1 MTLISIKRKK
11 NIKQVLIAA
20 FLIISSFYVVN
31 AQTPG
36 VPIAPAFQVI
46 NGQSNEIGA
55 YYRKVITPAS
65 STNLGIYSRSGAIPE
80 FAEDTNRYF
89 IQESDGITGHSLSE
103 MNDFRTGSKDR
114 PSIYLG
120 GRNNN
125 IEVDAGIAWNRVFAV
140 VSGESSARATW
151 TTDADAS
158 SRTDQYVI
166 VQSGSQYSV
175 KNLQGNIVATDSI
188 FSPTANGS
196 VIIGSLTLRP
206 NFAFR
211 PFFRSSDIT
220 NNSGY
225 HTIATAG
232 GANDSQFYSGET
244 FTMELKKL
252 QTGEVRLTVTGVQQ
266 TVYAAV
272 IAGFG
277 SGSPTYKRVDSIDQ
291 KGREGLLTEPTNAT
305 VVRGGWGI
313 TSVLK
318 TNGNQ
323 PFADTAG
330 LTVKSV
336 EFTQNTYNYLFGPI
350 GQGRATRTDGSEVI
364 YINPPNP

>member
-1 MTLISIKRKK
+1 MNRVFIVAFLLISFFS
-11 NIKQVLIAA
+11 IAD
-20 FLIISSFYVVN
+20 

-65 STNLGIYSRSGAIPE
+65 STNLGIYSREGKIPE
-80 FAEDTNRYF
+80 YAEDANRYF
-89 IQESDGITGHSLSE
+89 FQNLDGVSGYSLAE
-103 MNDFRTGSKDR
+103 MNDYRTGSKDR
-114 PSIYLG
+114 PSIYMG
-120 GRNNN
+120 GRSNN
-125 IEVDAGIAWNRVFAV
+125 IEVDAGLAWNRVFAV
-140 VSGESSARATW
+140 ISGESAARATW
-151 TTDADAS
+151 TTEADAS

-175 KNLQGNIVATDSI
+175 KNLQGNIVANGSV
-188 FSPTANGS
+188 FAPSANGS
-196 VIIGSLTLRP
+196 VTVGSLTLRP

-211 PFFRSSDIT
+211 PFFRSSDRT
-220 NNSGY
+220 ANSGY

-232 GANDSQFYSGET
+232 GTNDSQFYAGET

-252 QTGEVRLTVTGVQQ
+252 QTGEIRLTVTGVQQ

-272 IAGFG
+272 VAGFG

-305 VVRGGWGI
+305 IVRGGWGV

-318 TNGNQ
+318 SGGNQ

-330 LTVKSV
+330 TTVKSV

>member
-1 MTLISIKRKK
+1 MNRVFIVAFLLIS
-11 NIKQVLIAA
+11 L
-20 FLIISSFYVVN
+20 FGIID

-46 NGQSNEIGA
+46 DGQSNEIGA

-65 STNLGIYSRSGAIPE
+65 STNLGIYSRSGLIPE
-80 FAEDTNRYF
+80 FAEDANRYF
-89 IQESDGITGHSLSE
+89 IQESDGIAGYSLAE
-103 MNDFRTGSKDR
+103 MNDYRTGSKDR
-114 PSIYLG
+114 PSIYMG
-120 GRNNN
+120 GRSNN

-140 VSGESSARATW
+140 VAGESAARATW

-175 KNLQGNIVATDSI
+175 KNLQGNIVSTGTI
-188 FSPTANGS
+188 FAPTANGT
-196 VIIGSLTLRP
+196 VVIGSLNLRP

-211 PFFRSSDIT
+211 PFFRSSDVST
-220 NNSGY
+220 NSGY

-232 GANDSQFYSGET
+232 GANDSQFYAGET

-252 QTGEVRLTVTGVQQ
+252 QTGEIRLTVTGVQQ
-266 TVYAAV
+266 TVYAATV
-272 IAGFG
+272 AGFG

-305 VVRGGWGI
+305 VVRGGWGV

-318 TNGNQ
+318 TSGNQ
-323 PFADTAG
+323 PFQDTAG

>member
-1 MTLISIKRKK
+1 MKRMLI
-11 NIKQVLIAA
+11 VT
-20 FLIISSFYVVN
+20 FLIISFSSV
-31 AQTPG
+31 ASTQTPG

-46 NGQSNEIGA
+46 NGQPNEIGA

-65 STNLGIYSRSGAIPE
+65 AANLGIYSRSGTIPE
-80 FAEDTNRYF
+80 FAEDANRYF
-89 IQESDGITGHSLSE
+89 IQESDGITGNSLSE
-103 MNDFRTGSKDR
+103 MNDYRTGSLDR

-120 GRNNN
+120 GRSSN
-125 IEVDAGIAWNRVFAV
+125 IEIDAGLAWNRVFAV
-140 VSGESSARATW
+140 ISGESSARATW
-151 TTDADAS
+151 TTEADAS
-158 SRTDQYVI
+158 SRADQYI
-166 VQSGSQYSV
+166 IIQSGSQYTV
-175 KNLQGNIVATDSI
+175 KNLQGGIVAAGTT
-188 FSPTANGS
+188 FAPTANGT
-196 VIIGSLTLRP
+196 VVIGSITLRP

-211 PFFRSSDIT
+211 PFFRSSDRT
-220 NNSGY
+220 TNSGY

-232 GANDSQFYSGET
+232 GANDSQFYAGET

-252 QTGEVRLTVTGVQQ
+252 QTGEIRLTVTGFQQ

-272 IAGFG
+272 VAGFG
-277 SGSPTYKRVDSIDQ
+277 SSSPTYKRVDSIDQ

-330 LTVKSV
+330 LTVKPV
-336 EFTQNTYNYLFGPI
+336 EFSQNTYNYLFGPI

>member
-1 MTLISIKRKK
+1 MSRIFI
-11 NIKQVLIAA
+11 VA
-20 FLIISSFYVVN
+20 FLLVSFFSIID

-46 NGQSNEIGA
+46 NGQPNEIGA

-65 STNLGIYSRSGAIPE
+65 STNLGIYSRSGTIPE
-80 FAEDTNRYF
+80 FAEDANRYF
-89 IQESDGITGHSLSE
+89 IQEIDGIAGYSLAE
-103 MNDFRTGSKDR
+103 MNDYRTGSRDH
-114 PSIYLG
+114 PSIYMG
-120 GRNNN
+120 GRSNN
-125 IEVDAGIAWNRVFAV
+125 IEVDAGIAWNRVFAIV
-140 VSGESSARATW
+140 AGESAARATW

-175 KNLQGNIVATDSI
+175 KNLQGNIVATGSV
-188 FSPTANGS
+188 FAPAANGT

-211 PFFRSSDIT
+211 PMFRSSDRTT
-220 NNSGY
+220 NGGY

-232 GANDSQFYSGET
+232 GANDSQFYAGET

-252 QTGEVRLTVTGVQQ
+252 QTGEIRLTVTGVQQ

-272 IAGFG
+272 VAGFD

-291 KGREGLLTEPTNAT
+291 KGREGFQTEPTNAT
-305 VVRGGWGI
+305 VVRGGWGV

-318 TNGNQ
+318 MNGNQ
-323 PFADTAG
+323 SFADTAG

>member
-1 MTLISIKRKK
+1 MNRFFVVAFLLISF
-11 NIKQVLIAA
+11 LSIAD
-20 FLIISSFYVVN
+20 
-31 AQTPG
+31 AQTSG

-46 NGQSNEIGA
+46 NGQSNETGA
-55 YYRKVITPAS
+55 YYRKVITPAA
-65 STNLGIYSRSGAIPE
+65 STNLGIYSRDGKIPE
-80 FAEDTNRYF
+80 YAEDANRYF
-89 IQESDGITGHSLSE
+89 FQDLDGVNGHTLAE
-103 MNDFRTGSKDR
+103 MNDYRSGSKDR
-114 PSIYLG
+114 PSIYMG
-120 GRNNN
+120 GRSNN

-140 VSGESSARATW
+140 IAGESAARATW

-175 KNLQGNIVATDSI
+175 KNLQGGIV
-188 FSPTANGS
+188 ANGS
-196 VIIGSLTLRP
+196 VFAPMANGTVVIGALSLRP

-211 PFFRSSDIT
+211 PFFRSSDRT
-220 NNSGY
+220 ANGGY

-232 GANDSQFYSGET
+232 GANDSQFYAGET

-252 QTGEVRLTVTGVQQ
+252 QTGEIRLTVTGIQQ

-272 IAGFG
+272 VAGFG

-305 VVRGGWGI
+305 IIRGGWGV

-323 PFADTAG
+323 SFADTAG
-330 LTVKSV
+330 MTVKSV

>member
-1 MTLISIKRKK
+1 MKYF
-11 NIKQVLIAA
+11 VIAA
-20 FLIISSFYVVN
+20 FLLISFLSQAN

-36 VPIAPAFQVI
+36 VPIAAPFQVI
-46 NGQSNEIGA
+46 NGQPNEIGA
-55 YYRKVITPAS
+55 YYRKVITPS
-65 STNLGIYSRSGAIPE
+65 STANLGVYSREGKIPE
-80 FAEDTNRYF
+80 YAEDTNRFF
-89 IQESDGITGHSLSE
+89 IQQLDGTSGASLAE
-103 MNDFRTGSKDR
+103 MNDYRTGSRDR
-114 PSIYLG
+114 PSIYMG
-120 GRNNN
+120 GRSNN
-125 IEVDAGIAWNRVFAV
+125 IEVDAGIAWNRVFAIV
-140 VSGESSARATW
+140 AGESTARATW

-166 VQSGSQYSV
+166 VQSGGQYTV
-175 KNLQGNIVATDSI
+175 KNMQGSVLATATS
-188 FSPTANGS
+188 FAPTANGT

-211 PFFRSSDIT
+211 PFFRSSDVAA
-220 NNSGY
+220 NSGY

-232 GANDSQFYSGET
+232 GANDSQFYAGET
-244 FTMELKKL
+244 FLMELKKL
-252 QTGEVRLTVTGVQQ
+252 QSGEIRLTVSGVQQ
-266 TVYAAV
+266 TVYASAV
-272 IAGFG
+272 AGFG
-277 SGSPTYKRVDSIDQ
+277 SGAATYKRVDSIDQ
-291 KGREGLLTEPTNAT
+291 KGREGLATEPTNGT

-318 TNGNQ
+318 TSGNQ

-336 EFTQNTYNYLFGPI
+336 EFSQNTYNYLFGPI